1 LKNKSKTGGKN
12 LNRGRRKWFHKGEF
26 IGLDIQSVI
35 MTVLTMLTIAVT
47 VVMGLLIYNRFKLSV
62 KETNISSTEGIVDSV
77 VEKMNSDLYNIRQIS
92 NAANYNI
99 IQQYDVSSQEFNNQF
114 SLLYE
119 INSDKIQSL
128 VLYNNEGK
136 LMASEPISS
145 EKKNVEIKKQDW
157 FYNAK
162 KEIENIHFSKPHLQN
177 IFMDGTYKYNWVISL
192 SRSVD
197 INDGEEPISGILL
210 VDMKYSI
217 IEETFERINGN
228 SNGVYYYLCDGN
240 GDIIYHPR
248 KVEIDRNKLA
258 ESNRELASYEDGI
271 YELKL
276 NGRKANYVISNM
288 AYTGWKVVGVVP
300 ESTQIMSMNQFRY
313 YIVITIIILLM
324 MLLVVNRFISKR
336 ISKPIRELDESVKA
350 YEAGGKKDIY
360 VGGSSE
366 IRHLGYSVQKS
377 YRLKN

>member
-1 LKNKSKTGGKN
+1 MVSQ
-12 LNRGRRKWFHKGEF
+12 REF

-145 EKKNVEIKKQDW
+145 EK
-157 FYNAK
+157 
-162 KEIENIHFSKPHLQN
+162 
-177 IFMDGTYKYNWVISL
+177 
-192 SRSVD
+192 
-197 INDGEEPISGILL
+197 
-210 VDMKYSI
+210 
-217 IEETFERINGN
+217 ER
-228 SNGVYYYLCDGN
+228 
-240 GDIIYHPR
+240 
-248 KVEIDRNKLA
+248 RN
-258 ESNRELASYEDGI
+258 
-271 YELKL
+271 
-276 NGRKANYVISNM
+276 
-288 AYTGWKVVGVVP
+288 
-300 ESTQIMSMNQFRY
+300 
-313 YIVITIIILLM
+313 
-324 MLLVVNRFISKR
+324 
-336 ISKPIRELDESVKA
+336 
-350 YEAGGKKDIY
+350 
-360 VGGSSE
+360 
-366 IRHLGYSVQKS
+366 
-377 YRLKN
+377 

>member
-1 LKNKSKTGGKN
+1 MKNKSKTGGKN

-136 LMASEPISS
+136 LMAAEPISS

-210 VDMKYSI
+210 VDMKYS
-217 IEETFERINGN
+217 
-228 SNGVYYYLCDGN
+228 
-240 GDIIYHPR
+240 
-248 KVEIDRNKLA
+248 RN
-258 ESNRELASYEDGI
+258 
-271 YELKL
+271 
-276 NGRKANYVISNM
+276 V
-288 AYTGWKVVGVVP
+288 
-300 ESTQIMSMNQFRY
+300 
-313 YIVITIIILLM
+313 
-324 MLLVVNRFISKR
+324 
-336 ISKPIRELDESVKA
+336 
-350 YEAGGKKDIY
+350 
-360 VGGSSE
+360 
-366 IRHLGYSVQKS
+366 
-377 YRLKN
+377 